1 MFNINNF
8 KLLFLS
14 VVLLFVSACEEHDHD
29 HDEEHI
35 DAEGFILESNGT
47 EIYKQF
53 EGAVVT
59 DNLVLSIGD
68 TLDVSI
74 HFLDH
79 DGEEIDHEDEE
90 GEEDEL
96 VFEIVDMNIISI
108 ESEDH
113 EEHAGHDHEHH
124 ELAFELIGLSS
135 GETTFTLSLMH
146 DGHSDFMSLPIDV
159 TVNSGTFSCSG
170 KQLCANSCCALKMY
184 ASK

>member
-14 VVLLFVSACEEHDHD
+14 VVLLFVSACEEHD

-135 GETTFTLSLMH
+135 GTTTFTLSLMH
-146 DGHSDFMSLPIDV
+146 DGHSDFMSLPINV

>member
-47 EIYKQF
+47 EIYRQF
-53 EGAVVT
+53 EGEVIT
-59 DNLVLSIGD
+59 DNLVLFIGD

-135 GETTFTLSLMH
+135 GTTTFTLSLMH

>member
-47 EIYKQF
+47 EIYRQF
-53 EGAVVT
+53 EGEIVT
-59 DNLVLSIGD
+59 DNLILSIGD

-79 DGEEIDHEDEE
+79 DGEEIEHEDEE

-96 VFEIVDMNIISI
+96 VFEIDDMNIISI

-135 GETTFTLSLMH
+135 GATTFTISLMH
-146 DGHSDFMSLPIDV
+146 DDHSDFMSLPIDV
-159 TVNSGTFSCSG
+159 TVNSSTLSCTG
-170 KQLCANSCCALKMY
+170 KQLCTSACCALKMY